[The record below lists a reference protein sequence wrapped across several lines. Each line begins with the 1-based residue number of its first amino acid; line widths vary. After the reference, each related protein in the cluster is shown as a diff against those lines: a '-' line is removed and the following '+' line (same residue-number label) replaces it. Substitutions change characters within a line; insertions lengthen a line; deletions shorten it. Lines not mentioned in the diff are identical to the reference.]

1 MKKTYEMQNNPEF
14 PHIENNIQHPEL
26 HHKYLEEECLIPEY
40 NPNFNVN
47 IIYITNSF

>member
-14 PHIENNIQHPEL
+14 LHIENNFQNQEL

-47 IIYITNSF
+47 IYLS